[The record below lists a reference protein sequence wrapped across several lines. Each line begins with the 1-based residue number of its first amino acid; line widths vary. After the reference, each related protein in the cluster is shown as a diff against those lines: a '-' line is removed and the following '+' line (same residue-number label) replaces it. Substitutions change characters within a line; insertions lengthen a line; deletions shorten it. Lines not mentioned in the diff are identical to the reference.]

1 MTYLLLFQA
10 LYENQLISKVLMS
23 SEDPIWSQN
32 IKKGFISNFQLD
44 HSAIK
49 SFIFLNLQ
57 MMQHKEHYKRLFS
70 DISSAPYKIEIN
82 NDSLYM
88 KFNKTEVS

>member
-1 MTYLLLFQA
+1 
-10 LYENQLISKVLMS
+10 MS
-23 SEDPIWSQN
+23 PEDPIWSQN

-49 SFIFLNLQ
+49 SFIFLNAQ
-57 MMQHKEHYKRLFS
+57 MMQHKDQYKRLFS
-70 DISSAPYKIEIN
+70 NTSSTPYKIEIN

-88 KFNKTEVS
+88 KFDKTEVSYKFFVG